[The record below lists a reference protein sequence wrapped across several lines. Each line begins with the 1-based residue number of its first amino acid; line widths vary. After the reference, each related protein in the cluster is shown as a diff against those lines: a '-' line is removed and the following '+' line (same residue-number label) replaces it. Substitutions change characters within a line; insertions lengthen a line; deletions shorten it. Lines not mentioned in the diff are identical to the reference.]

1 MNKTFSYKCDTDTL
15 NALKRITGLT
25 YIDNK
30 VFQSVV
36 STLITRIG
44 NPRVITKEYQ
54 MEQKGKS
61 SKRI

>member
-15 NALKRITGLT
+15 NSLKRITGLT
-25 YIDNK
+25 YIDSK

-54 MEQKGKS
+54 MEQKRKS